1 VAIPS
6 DQLVLV
12 VGLDPAA
19 AGAVEDQLKL
29 AVGQDGFL
37 LESHPKLGPLE
48 AAVQGVYLA
57 GACQGPKDVGESISQ
72 GLGAAGKASVLL
84 ARDEVEMEPLTAVV
98 DAEACTGC
106 TLCAKVCPYSAI
118 IAEVK
123 EPAVVID
130 AACTG
135 CGTCAAACPV
145 DAITMPGFTDEQ
157 ILSQIDAATEENPQE
172 KAVVFA
178 CNWCSYAGADQA
190 GIAKFQY
197 PPSSRIIRTM
207 CSGRVSEKFILRAFE
222 RDAGAVMISG
232 CHLGDCHYL
241 TANYETE
248 KRFRR
253 WKKKVE
259 ARGYDPQKLDLGWFT
274 AAEGKLF
281 AQRMLQLHEQIQDV
295 QDSRAETE
303 VTGEAD

>member
-1 VAIPS
+1 MTKH
-6 DQLVLV
+6 
-12 VGLDPAA
+12 
-19 AGAVEDQLKL
+19 LKL
-29 AVGQDGFL
+29 AVGEDGFL
-37 LESHPKLGPLE
+37 LESHPKLGPVE
-48 AAVQGVYLA
+48 AAVQGVYLS
-57 GACQGPKDVGESISQ
+57 GACQSPKDVGESISQ
-72 GLGAAGKASVLL
+72 GLGAAAKASVLL
-84 ARDEVEMEPLTAVV
+84 ARDEVEKEPLTAIV
-98 DAEACTGC
+98 DPEICTGC

-123 EPAVVID
+123 EPAVVVE

-157 ILSQIDAATEENPQE
+157 ILAQIDAATEENPEE

-207 CSGRVSEKFILRAFE
+207 CSGRISEKFVLRAFE
-222 RDAGAVMISG
+222 RGAGAVFVSG

-248 KRFRR
+248 KRFQR
-253 WKKKVE
+253 WKRKVE
-259 ARGYDPQKLDLGWFT
+259 SKGYNPEKLGLGWFT

-281 AQRMLQLHEQIQDV
+281 ASKM
-295 QDSRAETE
+295 TE
-303 VTGEAD
+303 VHDRIRELQAIADKAEAKAAEGGS